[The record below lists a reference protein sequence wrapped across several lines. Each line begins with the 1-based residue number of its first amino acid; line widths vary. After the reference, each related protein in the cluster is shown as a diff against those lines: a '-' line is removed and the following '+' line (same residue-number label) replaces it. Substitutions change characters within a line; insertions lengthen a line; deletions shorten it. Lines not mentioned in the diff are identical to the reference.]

1 MAASKAESEKPFA
14 DEKRL
19 AELQQR
25 KVSLDLALEFKDDGD
40 DVMAEDGSEE
50 ETVNTAGTPVTPRSP
65 LTLEQRLY
73 QKLAVFALPILEG
86 SAYYMKLK
94 SEGYEDLTLEAIGG
108 GEYSIA
114 HYYRKDGDA
123 MRDPEITFIID
134 KKNKSIHPTSFLQDE
149 MGIFYETETASP
161 EQVKGVGQFMSEW
174 FTRIKNQGFEPD
186 TVKTYEQEEEQEYE
200 R

>member
-1 MAASKAESEKPFA
+1 
-14 DEKRL
+14 
-19 AELQQR
+19 
-25 KVSLDLALEFKDDGD
+25 
-40 DVMAEDGSEE
+40 
-50 ETVNTAGTPVTPRSP
+50 
-65 LTLEQRLY
+65 
-73 QKLAVFALPILEG
+73 
-86 SAYYMKLK
+86 
-94 SEGYEDLTLEAIGG
+94 
-108 GEYSIA
+108 
-114 HYYRKDGDA
+114 